1 MNEFHSDVNVWISYI
16 TSRKKVVKFTLESR
30 LSSSL
35 IEGADAFSSL
45 HSLISARP
53 CARLSKLIWFQD
65 DVKISKVLLFE
76 ELLEFIDCITERK
89 TSADPL
95 RTTKTVEVLWIAV
108 LYSNTQL
115 LSGDECLLFFVKERC
130 PDLGPLFN
138 NIESAVV
145 AMTLWINSMV
155 KTAFLK
161 TFENPK
167 TCMGW
172 ILKSYFHAQYYCPCC
187 VVVLILR
194 KLKISWNHCGIKLN
208 KSSQPE
214 SEIFHRS
221 PNFEHSLL
229 KRTLFCTVWLM
240 KRRKSKLQNQNLDQ
254 VISSS
259 KFNISISTD
268 FQFQDFNNFKLTT
281 CQQIYY
287 STRWAHSYSVFSLA

>member
-1 MNEFHSDVNVWISYI
+1 MQIEICTTERIHSDVNVWIGYI
-16 TSRKKVVKFTLESR
+16 TSRKKVVKFTLESW

-145 AMTLWINSMV
+145 VMTLWINSMV
-155 KTAFLK
+155 KTAFFK
-161 TFENPK
+161 TFE

-172 ILKSYFHAQYYCPCC
+172 SPFHAPVTC

-194 KLKISWNHCGIKLN
+194 KLKNLV
-208 KSSQPE
+208 KSLRHKTE
-214 SEIFHRS
+214 
-221 PNFEHSLL
+221 
-229 KRTLFCTVWLM
+229 
-240 KRRKSKLQNQNLDQ
+240 
-254 VISSS
+254 
-259 KFNISISTD
+259 
-268 FQFQDFNNFKLTT
+268 
-281 CQQIYY
+281 
-287 STRWAHSYSVFSLA
+287 